1 MQNADLVNK
10 LRENVKAHMNP
21 YNLGDM
27 GETAKLVELA
37 CVRIEK
43 VATVVE
49 ELNDKLAN
57 LYATRDFALRGKN
70 KSLEL
75 ISNIKIN
82 LLQNII
88 EKLNAHK

>member
-1 MQNADLVNK
+1 MQNAELVNK

-37 CVRIEK
+37 CERIEK
-43 VATVVE
+43 VTTVVE
-49 ELNDKLAN
+49 ELNDKLGN

-75 ISNIKIN
+75 ISGIKID
-82 LLQNII
+82 LLQKII
-88 EKLNAHK
+88 KELDAHQ